1 MQTKLLENNHIRL
14 RAVEPDDAEIIYDWE
29 NNTDNWQV
37 SNTLIPFSHHTIRKY
52 AESASQDIFEN
63 RQLRLMIMDKQQD
76 KAVGAID
83 LFDYDPFH
91 QRAGVG
97 ILINNQEDRGRGYAT
112 KAIELVK
119 DYVFN
124 YLHLKQ
130 LYCNIGSDNEKSLR
144 LFKKLGFDVCGIKKD
159 WLRTFTGWIDEYT
172 LQCINSEL

>member
-1 MQTKLLENNHIRL
+1 MQKKLLENDHIRL
-14 RAVEPDDAEIIYDWE
+14 RAVEPDDADIIYDWE

-63 RQLRLMIMDKQQD
+63 RQLRLMIMDKQQG

-97 ILINNQEDRGRGYAT
+97 ILINNQEWYDEISKVALSWAGCKEMVYSRY
-112 KAIELVK
+112 
-119 DYVFN
+119 Y
-124 YLHLKQ
+124 
-130 LYCNIGSDNEKSLR
+130 
-144 LFKKLGFDVCGIKKD
+144 
-159 WLRTFTGWIDEYT
+159 WLTFAQYWSCITFTHKY
-172 LQCINSEL
+172 C